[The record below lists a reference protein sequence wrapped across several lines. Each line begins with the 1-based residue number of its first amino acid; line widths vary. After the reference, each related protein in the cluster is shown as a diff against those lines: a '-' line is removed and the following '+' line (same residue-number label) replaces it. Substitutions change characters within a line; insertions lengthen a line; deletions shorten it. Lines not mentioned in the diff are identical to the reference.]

1 MQNKTLVLHPEDN
14 VGVALTGLLKGEF
27 IKDSKNTIQ
36 IQSNITAKHKY
47 ALKNFAVGEDIHMYG
62 TTVGEA
68 TQAIQAGGAITLAN
82 IRHKTRDYRASS
94 KTTYNW
100 IPPKTDYWKNKT
112 FQGYLRAD
120 NQVGTANYWLVL
132 PLVFCENTNIKL
144 LQEAFENAL
153 GFAKINPYEQQIRNL
168 ISGMTHDGPQKTAET
183 VAVEIPEDVNRVFE
197 NLDGIR
203 FLTHNG
209 GCGGTR
215 NDSETLCALLAGY
228 IHHPNVAGATV
239 LSLGCQN
246 AEVKVL
252 EAKLQRLQ
260 KSNSK
265 PVIIFDQQQ
274 EGTTDEYISKVI
286 GETCEGLKIANQSR
300 RSAQPISKLVIGLEC
315 GGSDGFSGISAN
327 PALGRVSDL
336 VVSLGGST
344 ILSEFPE
351 LCGAE
356 QNLIDRCKTPE
367 IAQKFIRL
375 MEEYDAAAHR
385 VGSGFDMN
393 PSPGNI
399 KDGLLT
405 DAIKSCGAAKKGGTA
420 PISAVL
426 DYTEYLEAPGL
437 NLLCTPGND
446 VESTTG
452 LAGSG
457 ANIILFTT
465 GLGTPTGNPICPVVK
480 VATNDILTRRMA
492 DIIDFNAGS
501 IISGDQTIAQCG
513 DDLLEFILKVASG
526 EEIVKADQKK
536 NFDFIPWKRGVSL

>member
-1 MQNKTLVLHPEDN
+1 MKNKTLVLHPEDN
-14 VGVALTGLLKGEF
+14 VGVALTGLSKGEL

-36 IQSNITAKHKY
+36 IQSDITAKHKY
-47 ALKNFAVGEDIHMYG
+47 ALKNFTVGEDIHMYG
-62 TTVGEA
+62 TIVGEA
-68 TQAIQAGGAITLAN
+68 TQPIQAGGAITLAN

-100 IPPKTDYWKNKT
+100 SPPKTDYWKNKT

-120 NQVGTANYWLVL
+120 DQVGTANYWLVL

-168 ISGMTHDGPQKTAET
+168 ISGMTHDSSQKSAET
-183 VAVEIPEDVNRVFE
+183 VAVEIPENVNRVFK

-246 AEVKVL
+246 AEVKIL

-260 KSNSK
+260 KSNPK

-286 GETCEGLKIANQSR
+286 AETCEGLKIANKST

-336 VVSLGGST
+336 VVSLGGSA

-420 PISAVL
+420 PISGVL
-426 DYTEYLEAPGL
+426 DYTEYLEVPGL

-480 VATNDILTRRMA
+480 VATNDILTKRMA

-513 DDLLEFILKVASG
+513 NDLLEFILKIASG
-526 EEIVKADQKK
+526 EEMVKADQKK